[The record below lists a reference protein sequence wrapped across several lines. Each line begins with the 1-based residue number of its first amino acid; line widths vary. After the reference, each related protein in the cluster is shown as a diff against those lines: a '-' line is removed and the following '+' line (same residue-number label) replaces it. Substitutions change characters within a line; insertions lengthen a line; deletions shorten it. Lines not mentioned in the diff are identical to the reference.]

1 MSIVRCC
8 ELDEVRYDNPMD
20 PIHRLEYF
28 FTQFPGVGA
37 RQSRRFVYYLLKQQ
51 PQHLNELSR
60 LIAQLPDLVLECADC
75 HRFFPKQGAH
85 QDRCRVCLDPQRDP
99 AQLLIVEKDADLE
112 AIERAHAFNGYYFV
126 LGGTLGI
133 LEKNPERVIR
143 MNELRKLIARR
154 PLLKEVIIATAV
166 TPESEHT
173 GDFIHEALRDNALE
187 RGYSVTTLGRGISTG
202 SEIEYADADTLR
214 NAIIGR
220 K

>member
-1 MSIVRCC
+1 MLRFC
-8 ELDEVRYDNPMD
+8 EVDEVRYDNLMD

-75 HRFFPKQGAH
+75 HRFFPKQGVH
-85 QDRCRVCLDPQRDP
+85 QDRCRVCLDPQRD
-99 AQLLIVEKDADLE
+99 ASQLLIVEKDADLE
-112 AIERAHAFNGYYFV
+112 AIERAHAFNGFYFV

-143 MNELRKLIARR
+143 MNELRKLIARK
-154 PLLKEVIIATAV
+154 PFLKEVIVATAV

-173 GDFIHEALRDNALE
+173 GDYIHEALRDDAAK